1 MTVKKQV
8 RARSIPTPDTIGPRL
23 DGSRYLVT
31 SARSLRPRAAAATL
45 FAATAVALAG
55 CTGTG
60 VDAQTNQQYQAGV
73 GANLRTGQVQ
83 LYNTLAVDNGNGTAT
98 LSTVVVNTTDET
110 QKLDGAIA
118 TAMDSGEQVDVEA
131 APAII
136 GPGDTFN
143 TGPAATVMLTGGIVE
158 AGDYVTVTLAF
169 DRAGEVTIEA
179 PVVTRT
185 EMYSEVAEE
194 PGGSGEVS

>member
-1 MTVKKQV
+1 M
-8 RARSIPTPDTIGPRL
+8 
-23 DGSRYLVT
+23 T
-31 SARSLRPRAAAATL
+31 SARSPRLRAAAATL
-45 FAATAVALAG
+45 FAATAVALSG
-55 CTGTG
+55 CAGTG

-98 LSTVVVNTTDET
+98 LSTVVVNTTPET
-110 QKLDGAIA
+110 QKLDSASA
-118 TAMDSGEQVDVEA
+118 TAMDSGEPVDVEA

-136 GPGDTFN
+136 GPGDSFN
-143 TGPAATVMLTGGIVE
+143 TGPAATVMLTGGNVE
-158 AGDYVTVTLAF
+158 AGDYVTVTLGF

-185 EMYSEVAEE
+185 EMYSEVAKE
-194 PGGSGEVS
+194 PGGEVS